1 MQVTAKNSIK
11 HDGQL
16 FKAGETLDVNEKQAA
31 DLLAAGVIEPVKG
44 LKATQPDE
52 APDHSVDTPDDKKA
66 ETKGIEEVANLPV
79 DRKMKKEKL
88 IGIAR
93 AMGLEV
99 EKTMTGPEVFDMI
112 QEKRGATSTASNTK
126 EEVTATGG
134 AGSEP
139 TTPANPSEDATAQ
152 NTTDT
157 TKEPA
162 PQVKGASKSK

>member
-44 LKATQPDE
+44 VKATSPDI
-52 APDHSVDTPDDKKA
+52 APDRSVDTPDDKVA
-66 ETKGIEEVANLPV
+66 VQKGTEEVAALPV

-88 IGIAR
+88 RGIAL

-99 EKTMTGPEVFDMI
+99 EKTMTGPEIFDMI
-112 QEKRGATSTASNTK
+112 VEKRGGETTK
-126 EEVTATGG
+126 EEVKENATGG
-134 AGSEP
+134 AEETNEDP
-139 TTPANPSEDATAQ
+139 TGAEKNQ
-152 NTTDT
+152 
-157 TKEPA
+157 TKED
-162 PQVKGASKSK
+162 VKESKDASK